1 MRIAV
6 DSTIKLE
13 AIKSIIYRA
22 CSLGLAPLR
31 NVLPRANS
39 APAGQATG
47 QAPDPCDPCAHLMRR
62 VEYRGALTLRIVWT
76 LLVSVCFAILLVFK
90 YYRYGA
96 HKLRRY

>member
-1 MRIAV
+1 
-6 DSTIKLE
+6 
-13 AIKSIIYRA
+13 
-22 CSLGLAPLR
+22 
-31 NVLPRANS
+31 
-39 APAGQATG
+39 
-47 QAPDPCDPCAHLMRR
+47 MRR